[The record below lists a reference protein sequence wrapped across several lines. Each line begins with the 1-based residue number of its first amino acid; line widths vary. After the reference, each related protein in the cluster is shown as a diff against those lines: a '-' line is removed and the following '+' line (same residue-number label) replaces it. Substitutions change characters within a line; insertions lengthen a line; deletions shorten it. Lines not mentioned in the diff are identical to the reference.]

1 MMKKN
6 RKSEVERLRSYEKNF
21 FPNLVTS
28 KLPNFYSS
36 KKGIALLIALG
47 TMILILI
54 IGSLSIYLITKG
66 INITAGQTRY
76 ETAYESAVA
85 SLEIG
90 KARAG
95 YLNMAFDIIDT
106 SEVFQVGKY
115 TINLD
120 VERTSSGAITL
131 SGMAQ
136 KFARAISGPGST
148 PSHGS
153 YRTYY
158 IKVQSVGRAGEQVAL
173 EVLQRYTIISE

>member
-1 MMKKN
+1 MKKN
-6 RKSEVERLRSYEKNF
+6 KKSEVERLRSYEKNF

-28 KLPNFYSS
+28 KLPNFNSS

-85 SLEIG
+85 SLEIV

-115 TINLD
+115 TVNLD

-158 IKVQSVGRAGEQVAL
+158 IKVQSVGRAVNRLHLKFCSVIQ
-173 EVLQRYTIISE
+173 

>member
-1 MMKKN
+1 MKSRN
-6 RKSEVERLRSYEKNF
+6 SEVKKLRGLDLQNF
-21 FPNLVTS
+21 KTS
-28 KLPNFYSS
+28 KPHNLKSS
-36 KKGIALLIALG
+36 KGIALLIALG
-47 TMILILI
+47 TMIVILT

-66 INITAGQTRY
+66 LKVTAGQTRY

-95 YLNMAFDIIDT
+95 YLNTAFDIIDT

-115 TINLD
+115 TVNLD

-136 KFARAISGPGST
+136 KFARAIAGPGST
-148 PSHGS
+148 PSSGS

-158 IKVQSVGRAGEQVAL
+158 IKVQSVGGVGEQVTL
-173 EVLQRYTIISE
+173 EVLQRYTIESE